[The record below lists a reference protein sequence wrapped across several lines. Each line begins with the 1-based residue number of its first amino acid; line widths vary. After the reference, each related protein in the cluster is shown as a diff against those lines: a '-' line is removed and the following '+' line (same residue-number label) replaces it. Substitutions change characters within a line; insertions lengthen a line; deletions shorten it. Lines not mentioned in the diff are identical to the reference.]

1 MMNLTL
7 RRTIALGST
16 TLAAMAFAVPAFAGE
31 DDDDDTE
38 DTPAPAATAPESSGG
53 SGGGGGG
60 GGSDTKHAKGGVQ
73 TGAGAMAAVG
83 EGNGILP
90 IALLGGGLLVLT
102 ASGLTYRRRFEDAL

>member
-16 TLAAMAFAVPAFAGE
+16 TLAALAFAVPAFAGE
-31 DDDDDTE
+31 DDDDSE
-38 DTPAPAATAPESSGG
+38 DPPAPAATAPESSGG
-53 SGGGGGG
+53 GGGGGG
-60 GGSDTKHAKGGVQ
+60 GGSDTRHAKGGVQ

-102 ASGLTYRRRFEDAL
+102 ASGLTYRRRFEQDAL